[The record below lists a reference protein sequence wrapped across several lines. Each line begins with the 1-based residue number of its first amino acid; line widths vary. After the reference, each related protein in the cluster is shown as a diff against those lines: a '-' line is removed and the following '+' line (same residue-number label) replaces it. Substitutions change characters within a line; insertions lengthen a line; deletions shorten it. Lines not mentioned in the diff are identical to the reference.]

1 MHLDQSGTVIADKY
15 ELIEVAG
22 RGGMAAVWRAVT
34 RGAEGFRRAV
44 AVKRVL
50 PELCAD
56 KTFIDMFIEEAR
68 VGSQLQ
74 HPNIVQIHDFGR
86 DQWGQYFLVME
97 WVEGLDLWRHVEAQI
112 ERGRRTSWPLLAA
125 ITIEVLRALAAA
137 HERPQGQVIHR
148 DVNPQNILIA
158 ESGVVKLSDF
168 GLSRAMDRGRITHPD
183 IVKGKLSYLAPEL
196 TYGADPT
203 VRSDLFSVGIVLWE
217 ALAGRKLFQGDTD
230 IDVLVG
236 VREAEIP
243 PLQVDRPGLP
253 APLYALID
261 RALKREPNE
270 RFSSADRMGRALADL
285 LRGFHE
291 RTDARAVGRSV
302 IEARA
307 RLAGEQ
313 VAPPP
318 VPPPSGE
325 VATVDGDGTK

>member
-1 MHLDQSGTVIADKY
+1 
-15 ELIEVAG
+15 
-22 RGGMAAVWRAVT
+22 
-34 RGAEGFRRAV
+34 
-44 AVKRVL
+44 
-50 PELCAD
+50 
-56 KTFIDMFIEEAR
+56 
-68 VGSQLQ
+68 
-74 HPNIVQIHDFGR
+74 
-86 DQWGQYFLVME
+86 
-97 WVEGLDLWRHVEAQI
+97 
-112 ERGRRTSWPLLAA
+112 
-125 ITIEVLRALAAA
+125 
-137 HERPQGQVIHR
+137 
-148 DVNPQNILIA
+148 
-158 ESGVVKLSDF
+158 
-168 GLSRAMDRGRITHPD
+168 
-183 IVKGKLSYLAPEL
+183 
-196 TYGADPT
+196 